1 MDDGRLTCERFPEQ
15 VRRELASGGRVDG
28 QRELEAANR
37 RLGYASALVKGEYHM
52 RSASRLAVSRRGRV
66 AGVSGIVHSF
76 NLRSTALTSFLC
88 R

>member
-37 RLGYASALVKGEYHM
+37 RLSYASALVKG
-52 RSASRLAVSRRGRV
+52 GITCV
-66 AGVSGIVHSF
+66 AP
-76 NLRSTALTSFLC
+76 RAW